1 MEYPLNGMHHSLRL
15 CQNIISTIQYYYA
28 WLMDG
33 WTNRLTIFCH
43 FPHSHL
49 IVTVSLW
56 LTMMELFKKR
66 EGHCHEYQL
75 VMVGF
80 ISYGLMTMRNVHV
93 IFDLISK
100 VGTLSCKR
108 FSLLLFLHYC
118 QVYLPLHHN
127 PILRNHAILLFAETS
142 HSLQSTPIQ
151 NY

>member
-1 MEYPLNGMHHSLRL
+1 MEYPLNRMHHSLRL

-80 ISYGLMTMRNVHV
+80 ISYGLMTMRNVHG

-100 VGTLSCKR
+100 VGTLSCIIYFY
-108 FSLLLFLHYC
+108 FSIIVKSIFLCTTIQFLGIMLFYYLRK
-118 QVYLPLHHN
+118 QVTAYNQHQYK
-127 PILRNHAILLFAETS
+127 ITKM
-142 HSLQSTPIQ
+142 
-151 NY
+151 